1 MQDTAIYYIALHSIN
16 EDDYDCAT
24 THLYLKGK
32 EAYDLMLKFIDE
44 TNPMKPKLIRKD
56 FGHCETGPLSL

>member
-16 EDDYDCAT
+16 EDDYDFAT

-44 TNPMKPKLIRKD
+44 ICLHI
-56 FGHCETGPLSL
+56 